1 MLAWI
6 LSLINT
12 LDMCEQPNDQDYADG
27 LKKRQMVM
35 EFDMTTWRV
44 SYL

>member
-1 MLAWI
+1 
-6 LSLINT
+6 
-12 LDMCEQPNDQDYADG
+12 MCEQPNDQDYASG

-44 SYL
+44 S